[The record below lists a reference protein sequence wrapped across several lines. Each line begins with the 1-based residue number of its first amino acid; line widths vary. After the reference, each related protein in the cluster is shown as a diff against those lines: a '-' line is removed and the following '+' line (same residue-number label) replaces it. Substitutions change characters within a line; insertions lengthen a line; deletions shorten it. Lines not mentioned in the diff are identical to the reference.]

1 MSADQPSSVGTEQLE
16 SPAPPVVAASKTDG
30 TATASWR
37 TGAAGARAG
46 GPPVLEVRNLR
57 VQFNVRGHMSTAV
70 DGLSYSLSPGRTLA
84 IIGESGSGKTVSS
97 RAVMGLLPGNAVVT
111 GSVRLEGQELLNLSE
126 GKFRAHLG
134 PSLAMVFQDPARSL
148 NPTMRIGAQ
157 ITEAIRLHFPM
168 DKKAAYDRAIE
179 LLQRVRLPDAPAQ
192 FYKYPHQLSGGMRQR
207 VMIAIALACQPK
219 VLFADEAT
227 SSLDV
232 TTQARIMQL
241 LVDLQ
246 DELNMAVVLISH
258 NLGLAASFSDE
269 VVVIYAGHVVE
280 QGPTRQLFAHVRMPY
295 TKLLLD
301 AVPRVERPAHTI
313 MAVAHEA
320 SPFAM
325 GEQPSGCAFAS
336 RCPRAQ
342 NKCLEEVPPLEEDG
356 STGHRF
362 ACWFPHEDGAA

>member
-1 MSADQPSSVGTEQLE
+1 MSVDQPSSVSTEQP
-16 SPAPPVVAASKTDG
+16 STAAPSVPNTDG
-30 TATASWR
+30 ASPASWR
-37 TGAAGARAG
+37 TGASAARG
-46 GPPVLEVRNLR
+46 GPPVLEVRDLS
-57 VQFNVRGHMSTAV
+57 VYFNVRGRQTPAV
-70 DGLSYSLSPGRTLA
+70 NGLSYSLTPGRTLA

-97 RAVMGLLPGNAVVT
+97 RAIMGLLPGNASVT
-111 GSVRLEGQELLNLSE
+111 GSVRFEGKELLNLSE
-126 GKFRAHLG
+126 SQLRAHLG

-157 ITEAIRLHFPM
+157 ITEAVRLHFPM

-179 LLQRVRLPDAPAQ
+179 LLGLVRLPDGPSQ

-232 TTQARIMQL
+232 TTQARIMEL
-241 LVDLQ
+241 LIELQ

-313 MAVAHEA
+313 LGATHEA
-320 SPFAM
+320 SPLAM
-325 GEQPSGCAFAS
+325 GEQPTGCVFAP

-342 NKCLEEVPPLEEDG
+342 NKCLEEVPELEEDG

-362 ACWFPHEDGAA
+362 ACFFPYEDGAA

>member
-1 MSADQPSSVGTEQLE
+1 MSLDQPTPVSTEQPPSEAPPATDGSDGTETVPSRPGRPEKQ
-16 SPAPPVVAASKTDG
+16 PGGAPILD
-30 TATASWR
+30 
-37 TGAAGARAG
+37 
-46 GPPVLEVRNLR
+46 VRDLR
-57 VQFNVRGHMSTAV
+57 VYFNVRGRQTTAV
-70 DGLSYSLSPGRTLA
+70 DGLSYTLTPGHTLA

-97 RAVMGLLPGNAVVT
+97 RAIMGLLPANASIT
-111 GSVRLEGQELLNLSE
+111 GSVRFEGKELLSLPEGQL
-126 GKFRAHLG
+126 RAHLG

-148 NPTMRIGAQ
+148 NPTMRVGAQ
-157 ITEAIRLHFPM
+157 ITEAVRLHFPM

-179 LLQRVRLPDAPAQ
+179 LLGMVRLPDAPAQ

-207 VMIAIALACQPK
+207 VMIAIALACRPK

-232 TTQARIMQL
+232 TTQARIMEL
-241 LVDLQ
+241 LIELQ
-246 DELNMAVVLISH
+246 NELDMAVVLISH

-313 MAVAHEA
+313 MAATHEA
-320 SPFAM
+320 SPFAL
-325 GEQPSGCAFAS
+325 GENPTGCAFAS

-342 NKCLEEVPPLEEDG
+342 NKCLEETPPLEEDG

>member
-1 MSADQPSSVGTEQLE
+1 MSLDQPTPVSTEQ
-16 SPAPPVVAASKTDG
+16 PAPDAPDG
-30 TATASWR
+30 ANGGAPSTWR
-37 TGAAGARAG
+37 TGASATRTDGA
-46 GPPVLEVRNLR
+46 PLLEVRDLH
-57 VQFNVRGHMSTAV
+57 VYFNVRGRQSPAV
-70 DGLSYSLSPGRTLA
+70 NGLSYSLVPGRTLA

-97 RAVMGLLPGNAVVT
+97 RAIMGLLPGNATVT
-111 GSVRLEGQELLNLSE
+111 GSVRLEGKELLNLSE
-126 GKFRAHLG
+126 GQFRSHLG

-157 ITEAIRLHFPM
+157 ITEAVRLHFPM

-207 VMIAIALACQPK
+207 VMIAIALACRPK

-232 TTQARIMQL
+232 TTQARIMEL
-241 LVDLQ
+241 LVELQ
-246 DELNMAVVLISH
+246 NELDMAVVLISH

-313 MAVAHEA
+313 LAAAHEA
-320 SPFAM
+320 SPLAM
-325 GEQPSGCAFAS
+325 GERPTGCAFAP

-342 NKCLEEVPPLEEDG
+342 NKCLEETPPLEQDG